1 MARVDSV
8 FAIILVWG
16 VVTTMLVNHLTHT
29 NSAVHRQRTENQ
41 ARVTRP
47 KADNGETKNR
57 DHHKGQNRGQQ
68 LREDRGIQKK
78 TSRRQKSGA
87 ARRNES
93 GKGSRER
100 QPSDDQ
106 RLRQTPGVSAG
117 QSPLTRSLETFEEP
131 SGFLIYVVHIPS
143 ESGNPSPLEWRE
155 VRWGDLAAYW
165 GRDTSFDDILQMS
178 TELNNELGI
187 KSASMKGVMKKKL
200 ILHCLPKTAST
211 TLREAC
217 VVETSRKCE
226 ALFTRKSP
234 YGYRNINDFFR
245 AVRECTNIN
254 HFCIQGGSLE
264 MDVMNFEDREKGDRE
279 PYHFLH
285 MVPFRKFDDWVDS
298 AIRHIFSVDG
308 HCDRV
313 GKLLDQCL
321 GYRELYM
328 ELYTKSALSLLIGMT
343 LRSNQNGIPSKDK
356 HHILLYNYED
366 TESAVSQVSNLFGI
380 DPLRRTD
387 RKHKEKSKH
396 ETCPDSISIA
406 KKFHDCHDHT
416 LLKPT
421 VISDFA
427 AEERRR
433 KKNYMTMKDLVIRSR
448 REGY

>member
-1 MARVDSV
+1 M
-8 FAIILVWG
+8 FAIILGWG
-16 VVTTMLVNHLTHT
+16 VVTTMLVNHLVRT
-29 NSAVHRQRTENQ
+29 NSAMHRQLTENQ
-41 ARVTRP
+41 PIVTRP
-47 KADNGETKNR
+47 KEDNGETKNR
-57 DHHKGQNRGQQ
+57 DHHKQNRETQ
-68 LREDRGIQKK
+68 LREDQGFHKK
-78 TSRRQKSGA
+78 TTRRQKSGTT
-87 ARRNES
+87 RRNES
-93 GKGSRER
+93 GKGSREGKQR
-100 QPSDDQ
+100 DNQ
-106 RLRQTPGVSAG
+106 RLRQTPGVSVD
-117 QSPLTRSLETFEEP
+117 QFPLTRSLETFEEP
-131 SGFLIYVVHIPS
+131 SGFFIYVVHIAS
-143 ESGNPSPLEWRE
+143 TSGSGKPVSPLEWRE
-155 VRWGDLAAYW
+155 VRWGDLAANW

-187 KSASMKGVMKKKL
+187 KSAQMKGVMKKKL

-217 VVETSRKCE
+217 VLETGRKCE
-226 ALFTRKSP
+226 ALFIRKSP

-254 HFCIQGGSLE
+254 HFCIQGGSIE

-298 AIRHIFSVDG
+298 AIRQIFFVDG

-328 ELYTKSALSLLIGMT
+328 ELYTKSALSLLISMT
-343 LRSNQNGIPSKDK
+343 LRSNQNGNSSKDK

-366 TESAVSQVSNLFGI
+366 TESVVTQVSNLFGI

-387 RKHKEKSKH
+387 RKHKEKSRH
-396 ETCPDSISIA
+396 ETCPDSILIG
-406 KKFHDCHDHT
+406 KKFLDCHDQT
-416 LLKPT
+416 LLNST

-427 AEERRR
+427 AEKKRR
-433 KKNYMTMKDLVIRSR
+433 KKNDMTMKEFVYRRR